1 MTLEEALCWCNQF
14 EDNIILFNPQN
25 PKKTLALQAM
35 KQCKEAL
42 EKQMPKKPKKLTYK
56 LLIDSG
62 WKYECPNCGCAIG
75 VNKNLMFAYGEY
87 LEPYE
92 NNCCSCGQALDWS
105 DTE

>member
-14 EDNIILFNPQN
+14 EDNIILVNPQN

-42 EKQMPKKPKKLTYK
+42 EKQTPKKPDFEGDAYDENGY
-56 LLIDSG
+56 LIYDT
-62 WKYECPNCGCAIG
+62 WICPCCEVRYEIYYEEYEHCPNCGQAI
-75 VNKNLMFAYGEY
+75 
-87 LEPYE
+87 
-92 NNCCSCGQALDWS
+92 DWS